1 MIKSPQLN
9 KEVFLMNYYTKKL
22 LTLTEWFRKKFD
34 ILKTY
39 QNSIYQA
46 FTILPYSNGITEAI
60 NNHIKVIKRI
70 AYGYRRFSYFRLRIL
85 IIQHHSQW
93 QKKNVKKVVNG

>member
-1 MIKSPQLN
+1 MI
-9 KEVFLMNYYTKKL
+9 YI
-22 LTLTEWFRKKFD
+22 RKKFY
-34 ILKTY
+34 IFKTY
-39 QNSIYQA
+39 QNGIYQA
-46 FTILPYSNGITEAI
+46 FIIPYSNGITEAI

-70 AYGYRRFSYFRLRIL
+70 TYDYRRFSYFRLRIL